1 MSWIKIR
8 DFILTIEFL
17 WFELL
22 EEKKKC
28 IILLYVIQINPKRNL
43 ISTRSQNPCHSNVI
57 RFIHVSPI

>member
-22 EEKKKC
+22 EEKKNMHH
-28 IILLYVIQINPKRNL
+28 IVICNTNQ
-43 ISTRSQNPCHSNVI
+43 S
-57 RFIHVSPI
+57 